1 MKSLYRFGPIGGTQ
15 VALTAMHGAGQAAIR
30 IPGLRSPVLVRRGGS
45 DWPTFEKVFVDQEY
59 GVDMPDFAPR
69 LIIDA
74 GANVGYATLFFAR
87 KFPEARILAIEPEGA
102 NYEQLVLNTR
112 AYPNVT
118 PIQAALWSR
127 AERLAITNPSAD
139 SWSFRVGAADSGAG
153 AGAVRGVTIPE
164 LLAMAGAER
173 IDLLKLDIE
182 GAEKDLFECGAEE
195 WLGRVGLIIAE
206 LHDRNRPGC
215 SRAFYR
221 ALTRFEFGQFPM
233 GENIVVVMK

>member
-1 MKSLYRFGPIGGTQ
+1 MKSLYRFGPLGGTQ
-15 VALTAMHGAGQAAIR
+15 VVLKAMRGAGQAAVR
-30 IPGLRSPVLVRRGGS
+30 IPGLRAPVLVRRGGS

-59 GVDMPDFAPR
+59 GVDMPGAAPR

-87 KFPEARILAIEPEGA
+87 KFPEARILAIEPEA
-102 NYEQLVLNTR
+102 SNFAQLVTNTR

-118 PIQAALWSR
+118 PIQAALWGR
-127 AERLAITNPSAD
+127 AERLAITNPGAD
-139 SWSFRVGAADSGAG
+139 SWSFRVSAADGAG
-153 AGAVRGVTIPE
+153 GVRGVTIPE
-164 LLAMAGAER
+164 LLALAGAER
-173 IDLLKLDIE
+173 VDLLKLDIE
-182 GAEKDLFECGAEE
+182 GAEKDLFEHGAEE

-215 SRAFYR
+215 SRAFYQ

-233 GENIVVVMK
+233 GENIVVVIDQ